1 MGHGLEQQ
9 ALFGLSRDQ
18 RRSPRAPL
26 QEGVPLAQVQTR
38 HLGGPVAAQ
47 AMLGQDGLHRLV
59 KGRLAL
65 GKAGGSRTQEPGKQS
80 QN

>member
-1 MGHGLEQQ
+1 MGYGLEQK
-9 ALFGLSRDQ
+9 AVFGLSRDQ

-47 AMLGQDGLHRLV
+47 AMLGQDGLDGLV
-59 KGRLAL
+59 KGRFAL
-65 GKAGGSRTQEPGKQS
+65 CEAGGSRTQEPGKQS